1 MPNVTMSQIAEVAG
15 VSQATVSF
23 VLNGRERSNG
33 SISTETANRV
43 QTVARELG
51 YHPNRSAR
59 ALATGRS
66 NLVGLC
72 MWNLAQAHYASVTRC
87 VETELQHSENHLLV
101 SCLHAGHTEDDP
113 QLLQSTFPW
122 PLDGVLALEAG
133 TALDAHW
140 KAFGRWPAPV
150 VSMGGTHYKVDH
162 LDYVGIDLAHG
173 VKEAFSHLIEIG
185 CRRIAFAAQQ
195 DSIENNE
202 LRLAAYA
209 KALQEHGRKAE
220 FIPLAANAR
229 HTTRQDVRAYVT
241 AHGHPDGILCFN
253 DEVALGVYR
262 ALCDLNIKV
271 PQQVALV
278 GCDGIEDTAYLE
290 TPLTTIV
297 QPVQEMCRLAW
308 EMLEARIHHP
318 QKSFQQKV
326 LLPQLAV
333 RESTSYFGGNI
344 K

>member
-1 MPNVTMSQIAEVAG
+1 MNQIAKVAG

-23 VLNGRERSNG
+23 VLNGRERAGG
-33 SISTETANRV
+33 SISAETAHRV
-43 QTVARELG
+43 QMVARDMG
-51 YHPNRSAR
+51 YRPNRSAR
-59 ALATGRS
+59 ALATGKS

-72 MWNLAQAHYASVTRC
+72 MWNLAEAHYASVTRC

-101 SCLHAGHTEDDP
+101 SCLHTRHDEGDP

-133 TALDAHW
+133 TVLAAHW
-140 KAFGRWPAPV
+140 STFGRWPAPI

-173 VKEAFSHLIEIG
+173 VKMAVSHLIEIG
-185 CRRIAFAAQQ
+185 CRRIVFAAQEE
-195 DSIENNE
+195 SIKYNE
-202 LRLAAYA
+202 LRLDAYS
-209 KALQEHGRKAE
+209 KSLQKHGRNAE
-220 FIPLAANAR
+220 FIPLATNIRQAAR
-229 HTTRQDVRAYVT
+229 ENVKKYIIQN
-241 AHGHPDGILCFN
+241 GQPDGILCFN
-253 DEVALGVYR
+253 DEVALGCYR
-262 ALCDLNIKV
+262 ALCDLQIKV
-271 PQQVALV
+271 PQQIALV
-278 GCDGIEDTAYLE
+278 GCDGIADVEYLE

-308 EMLEARIHHP
+308 QMLEGRIRHP
-318 QKSFQQKV
+318 QQPFQQKV